1 MKLVNAFFKE
11 DPVAKELKR
20 LSISS
25 DSLSVEVISKGVR
38 FFEESSKDGR
48 E

>member
-11 DPVAKELKR
+11 DPIAKELKR
-20 LSISS
+20 LSIST
-25 DSLSVEVISKGVR
+25 DGLTVEVITKGVR

>member
-1 MKLVNAFFKE
+1 M
-11 DPVAKELKR
+11 AKELKR

-25 DSLSVEVISKGVR
+25 DSLTVEVISKGVR

-48 E
+48 